1 VSSPYSL
8 LPADLLR
15 EISIAGALLV
25 YVILVLLVTKYTY
38 HAMRSRG
45 LDHNVAV
52 YYNRK
57 VIHVLAGGVVAL
69 LVPHIFSSP
78 LIPTLFA
85 LGLAVLTYVPHRT
98 GRLMYWFQVK
108 DNMYEVNFCIAW
120 ALGLLVLWLLLGNP
134 SYAVVPLAFMSFGDA
149 VTGVIRNSIYKRRT
163 KSWVGNLGMAVV
175 TSIIGMYYAGY
186 VGLAAAVIASF
197 VEHFEIPPLLDDNA
211 LITLATVATLL
222 ISRLTGFL

>member
-1 VSSPYSL
+1 VGFLHSL
-8 LPADLLR
+8 LPADPLK
-15 EISIAGALLV
+15 EISIAAILLI
-25 YVILVLLVTKYTY
+25 YVLLVLLVTKYIY
-38 HAMRSRG
+38 HAMRSLG
-45 LDHNVAV
+45 INHNVAA

-69 LVPHIFSSP
+69 LVPHLFSSP

-85 LGLAVLTYVPHRT
+85 LGLAILTYIPHRT
-98 GRLMYWFQVK
+98 GKLMYWFQVK

-134 SYAVVPLAFMSFGDA
+134 AYAIVPLAFMSFGDA
-149 VTGVIRNSIYKRRT
+149 VTGIIRNTIYRKRT
-163 KSWVGNLGMAVV
+163 KSWIGNLGMALV
-175 TSIIGMYYAGY
+175 TSIIGLYYAGY
-186 VGLAAAVIASF
+186 VGLAAAVLASF

-211 LITLATVATLL
+211 LITVVTAATLL